1 MFRMKKTLLS
11 AALAAVITAAA
22 GAAMP
27 SLATETLYDQAVNAL
42 ATATTPE
49 AREDAM
55 GQLEQALANGD
66 GRAGVRLGT
75 LALQQVP
82 DLGDD
87 AYQKA
92 IGYFDR
98 ARALGAY
105 GAGWLQ
111 AQAIAQRGY
120 FVGKNT
126 PRGAMYLDQA
136 RDLLEIAAKDETQ
149 SVPEVFWH
157 LGYLEITGLGGPQD
171 RKAGNAHIERA
182 ADMGHGMAALW
193 VANQTTMDGKE
204 AEERKL
210 HYLQIAARAGIRAAQ
225 TQLASYEAAQAPL
238 QMVAAVEK
246 THPVGPSDV
255 APVSPVPPVTLRDG
269 IVEMSARD
277 YASASAST
285 SAAAEAVPSGGGA
298 SVEMLQGELA
308 SLRDQLAETNAAL
321 ATAKAE
327 LASARESYR
336 SAMAP
341 TLTQLAEINQEGLQ
355 AVLNGNYEVAVQ
367 RFREGVKYGYAPAQ
381 ANLGILI
388 LNGTGLPRDGRQAI
402 ALLEMAAKNGNLVAS
417 ENIAR
422 AYDFGLGVPKN
433 RARAIHWYQVALDM
447 GSTLAQDA
455 LQRLRGG

>member
-11 AALAAVITAAA
+11 AALAAVIAAAA
-22 GAAMP
+22 GAAVP
-27 SLATETLYDQAVNAL
+27 SLATDGLYDRAINAL
-42 ATATTPE
+42 AAADTPE
-49 AREDAM
+49 ARENAM
-55 GQLEQALANGD
+55 GQLEQALASGD
-66 GRAGVRLGT
+66 GRAGIRLGT

-105 GAGWLQ
+105 GAGWMQ
-111 AQAIAQRGY
+111 AQAMAQRGY
-120 FVGKNT
+120 FVGKKT
-126 PRGAMYLDQA
+126 QRGEVFLSQA
-136 RDLLEIAAKDETQ
+136 RDLLEVSARDETQ

-171 RKAGNAHIERA
+171 RKAGKAHIEHA

-193 VANQTTMDGKE
+193 VANQMVMGDKE
-204 AEERKL
+204 TEGRKL

-225 TQLASYEAAQAPL
+225 TQLASYEVAPAPAP
-238 QMVAAVEK
+238 MVAVEQ
-246 THPVGPSDV
+246 TRTIGPSDV
-255 APVSPVPPVTLRDG
+255 SPNTPPMSLQDG
-269 IVEMSARD
+269 ILAMSSRE
-277 YASASAST
+277 YAPAGAT
-285 SAAAEAVPSGGGA
+285 VADAAPGSSGA
-298 SVEMLQGELA
+298 SVELLQGELTT
-308 SLRDQLAETNAAL
+308 LREQLDETNVAL
-321 ATAKAE
+321 AAAKAE
-327 LASARESYR
+327 LAAARASYR
-336 SAMAP
+336 TAMAP
-341 TLTQLAEINQEGLQ
+341 TQDQLAEINQEGLQ

-381 ANLGILI
+381 ANLGIMI

-422 AYDFGLGVPKN
+422 AYDFGLGVP
-433 RARAIHWYQVALDM
+433 RDRSRAIRWYQAALEM